1 MAHTAVASSPSTSA
15 RVRLKDDPVRIVGC
29 QLHKVVRTEA
39 HLAALRDGVER
50 VHRATVLATE
60 LLNLHLRRCLE
71 HNDPVRAFFN
81 GNWVYKAWVAV
92 SNGKVDAALQ
102 ASFDAQRALH
112 GQAWTGVSGA
122 HLTQLQK
129 LAAHQYATV
138 AKNNV
143 WMHLRKRIGAYV
155 NMSFAVDKD
164 ALAQMTSE
172 ARKAAKVRK
181 KRVQFDVCR
190 MDSEAR
196 KAPAD
201 AAWVDATRTL
211 LGLDALAWVGK
222 PLEFH
227 AKHDPG
233 HFLRPMWTL
242 LDRLKAAGWRGFSL
256 LPLRSGLTPKH
267 MQLDTSGLR
276 ALLSLGASE
285 HTKAQTKV
293 ARERKKASG
302 QNEHEPPPQTR
313 AKQRTPEELADEH
326 WEVWDAVCDF
336 SGALRAE
343 LCGLH
348 PRNRRGLAFGFS
360 MTTDGV
366 GCSLKF
372 TLPKAA
378 APVVAPK
385 RTHNGQ
391 HKEAAATP
399 RLSSLPTRGLWAAE
413 QLKHLA
419 RTAGTVEPE
428 GGGPQDVAARLA
440 TRLGVQVIGVD
451 PGKAELAVAS
461 DPALARGRR
470 KIRTVRYTAAQRRAA
485 TGPGIYRLKL
495 TSAERARGGDAARS
509 HTKYLA
515 DEHRRTFM
523 SKASDVAAM
532 EQSLSSTCAS
542 VASGAAFGAYIAAR
556 AAVLQPL
563 LAHYAQ
569 LHFRRHHWRH
579 RRESERSIARFVS
592 QLRGMQR
599 DPHKPLLVAWGAW
612 GAVAGRPGQ
621 ACNRGHPPCIGV
633 GLMRRVAKEL
643 PVVTTPEYKT
653 SKTCCRCGHA
663 CGRHAAVEANRPGDH
678 PRWRA
683 HEIRGLRLCTNSEC
697 RRPLNRDANAAVNIG
712 TNLICLLCDHPLV
725 SEMTDEDA
733 EITAVDAAATPQ
745 EVEGE

>member
-1 MAHTAVASSPSTSA
+1 M
-15 RVRLKDDPVRIVGC
+15 
-29 QLHKVVRTEA
+29 
-39 HLAALRDGVER
+39 
-50 VHRATVLATE
+50 
-60 LLNLHLRRCLE
+60 
-71 HNDPVRAFFN
+71 
-81 GNWVYKAWVAV
+81 
-92 SNGKVDAALQ
+92 DAALQ

-122 HLTQLQK
+122 RLSQLQK

-227 AKHDPG
+227 AQDDPG

-242 LDRLKAAGWRGFSL
+242 LERLKAAGWRGFSL

-276 ALLSLGASE
+276 ELLSLGESK
-285 HTKAQTKV
+285 HMKAQRKV
-293 ARERKKASG
+293 ARERKKARGQNVPPSG
-302 QNEHEPPPQTR
+302 QNEPPPQTR

-378 APVVAPK
+378 APAVAPK

-399 RLSSLPTRGLWAAE
+399 RLSSLPTRGLWAAD

-461 DPALARGRR
+461 DPTLALGRR
-470 KIRTVRYTAAQRRAA
+470 KIRTVRYTVFRKPQEQLMKRQTKNSTSTATVVTVLPSQGCSLGCTVCNGGECIWGTSHGRTVCVALPSRRVVAPEGSVAAQTPSGPRSRSASSRSRFRKHAA
-485 TGPGIYRLKL
+485 LCFGERYECTRIPCHMPVALSQALCRYETRCGFLPHLAHCSTLIVHGCPASGSSSSLQLGGRVAQSASVAPTTKC
-495 TSAERARGGDAARS
+495 AERA
-509 HTKYLA
+509 
-515 DEHRRTFM
+515 
-523 SKASDVAAM
+523 
-532 EQSLSSTCAS
+532 
-542 VASGAAFGAYIAAR
+542 
-556 AAVLQPL
+556 AVVP
-563 LAHYAQ
+563 
-569 LHFRRHHWRH
+569 
-579 RRESERSIARFVS
+579 
-592 QLRGMQR
+592 
-599 DPHKPLLVAWGAW
+599 K
-612 GAVAGRPGQ
+612 
-621 ACNRGHPPCIGV
+621 C
-633 GLMRRVAKEL
+633 
-643 PVVTTPEYKT
+643 VVNK
-653 SKTCCRCGHA
+653 GFD
-663 CGRHAAVEANRPGDH
+663 GNNNG
-678 PRWRA
+678 
-683 HEIRGLRLCTNSEC
+683 
-697 RRPLNRDANAAVNIG
+697 
-712 TNLICLLCDHPLV
+712 
-725 SEMTDEDA
+725 
-733 EITAVDAAATPQ
+733 
-745 EVEGE
+745 

>member
-1 MAHTAVASSPSTSA
+1 MDT
-15 RVRLKDDPVRIVGC
+15 RCI
-29 QLHKVVRTEA
+29 VVR
-39 HLAALRDGVER
+39 VE
-50 VHRATVLATE
+50 VE
-60 LLNLHLRRCLE
+60 MCLL
-71 HNDPVRAFFN
+71 
-81 GNWVYKAWVAV
+81 
-92 SNGKVDAALQ
+92 
-102 ASFDAQRALH
+102 
-112 GQAWTGVSGA
+112 
-122 HLTQLQK
+122 
-129 LAAHQYATV
+129 
-138 AKNNV
+138 
-143 WMHLRKRIGAYV
+143 
-155 NMSFAVDKD
+155 
-164 ALAQMTSE
+164 
-172 ARKAAKVRK
+172 
-181 KRVQFDVCR
+181 
-190 MDSEAR
+190 
-196 KAPAD
+196 
-201 AAWVDATRTL
+201 
-211 LGLDALAWVGK
+211 K
-222 PLEFH
+222 P
-227 AKHDPG
+227 
-233 HFLRPMWTL
+233 
-242 LDRLKAAGWRGFSL
+242 
-256 LPLRSGLTPKH
+256 PKH
-267 MQLDTSGLR
+267 RKIEQITKKTRNISKPSKPQSLKQKPCHSKERTIR
-276 ALLSLGASE
+276 YLLS
-285 HTKAQTKV
+285 
-293 ARERKKASG
+293 REF
-302 QNEHEPPPQTR
+302 TR
-313 AKQRTPEELADEH
+313 SVR
-326 WEVWDAVCDF
+326 VYSSAVCSSQVVVEF
-336 SGALRAE
+336 S
-343 LCGLH
+343 
-348 PRNRRGLAFGFS
+348 
-360 MTTDGV
+360 
-366 GCSLKF
+366 
-372 TLPKAA
+372 

-391 HKEAAATP
+391 HKEATATP

-461 DPALARGRR
+461 DPARARGRR

-509 HTKYLA
+509 HTKHLA
-515 DEHRRTFM
+515 NEHRRTFM
-523 SKASDVAAM
+523 CKASDVAAM

-542 VASGAAFGAYIAAR
+542 VASGAGFGAYIAAR

-683 HEIRGLRLCTNSEC
+683 HEIRGLRLCSNSEC
-697 RRPLNRDANAAVNIG
+697 HRPLNRDANAAVNIG
-712 TNLICLLCDHPLV
+712 TQASSIFDADPDPVADLEAALAGHPNN
-725 SEMTDEDA
+725 S
-733 EITAVDAAATPQ
+733 
-745 EVEGE
+745 